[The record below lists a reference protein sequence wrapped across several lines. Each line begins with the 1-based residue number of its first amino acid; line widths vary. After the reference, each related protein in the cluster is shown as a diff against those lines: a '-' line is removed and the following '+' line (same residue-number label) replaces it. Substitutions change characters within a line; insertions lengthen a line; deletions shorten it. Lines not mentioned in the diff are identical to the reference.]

1 MQINKKIFLAAI
13 CGFMFILLSNKVSA
27 FFDTYPKNPN
37 IDIIHYSF
45 ALNLYDT
52 TDRIEGV
59 TNIRLKF
66 KKENVTILRLDL
78 VNQSALLK
86 GKGMVVLSIQD
97 GEKPMKFIHRGDSI
111 LINLLPYSSVNKEA
125 NLTIRYQGI
134 PADALRI
141 GPTKFGDRSFFN
153 ENWPNRA
160 RHWLPTVD
168 HPYEKATSEF
178 IVTAPDHYQVVSN
191 GLLMEESNLGAGR
204 KLTHWKQSVPVS
216 SWLYV
221 LGVAK
226 FAVQYVD
233 SFDGRSIQTWVYPQN
248 REAGFY
254 DFAETTH
261 KVLSFYTDYIGPFA
275 YEKLA
280 NIQSPSVGGGMETSS
295 AIFYGEDLVNGKRD
309 KRSVDVII
317 HEIAHQWF
325 GNAVTEYDWN
335 DVWLS
340 EGFATYF
347 TMRYIKHADGHDAFI
362 RELISSRKNVIKMS
376 NAEEEYHV
384 VHDNL
389 VDMTKV
395 TSGLTYQKGAWILN
409 MLCNYIGEEAFHKG
423 IRDYYQRYFNSNATT
438 ADLRGAFERASGK
451 DLRQFFQ
458 QWLNQG
464 GHIKLKGGWS
474 YNAITKMIEI
484 ELQQVQSEN
493 HPFNMPLEIGILPG
507 DNKPQKIEV
516 IQLDKRKINFSIPSE
531 TMPKEVVLDPGT
543 RLLAEWDFSQI
554 R

>member
-1 MQINKKIFLAAI
+1 MINLRLLLIVFL
-13 CGFMFILLSNKVSA
+13 LVSQKVFA
-27 FFDTYPKNPN
+27 DNYPKNPN

-45 ALNLYDT
+45 ALALYDT

-59 TNIRLKF
+59 TNISLKF
-66 KKENVTILRLDL
+66 KKENVTTLRLDL
-78 VNQSALLK
+78 VNQSVALK
-86 GKGMVVLSIQD
+86 GKGMVVLSIQE
-97 GEKPMKFIHRGDSI
+97 GEKPLKFIHRGDSI
-111 LINLLPYSSVNKEA
+111 VINLLPYSSINNEA
-125 NLTIRYQGI
+125 NITIRYQGI

-160 RHWLPTVD
+160 RHWLPTID

-178 IVTAPDHYQVVSN
+178 IVTAPNHYQVISN
-191 GLLMEESNLGAGR
+191 GLLMEESNLGSGR

-221 LGVAK
+221 LGVAN

-233 SFDGRSIQTWVYPQN
+233 SFDGKSIETWVYPQN

-254 DFAETTH
+254 DFATPT
-261 KVLSFYTDYIGPFA
+261 KQVLQFYSDYVGPFA

-309 KRSVDVII
+309 KRTVDVVI

-325 GNAVTEYDWN
+325 GNAVTESDWD

-347 TMRYIKHADGHDAFI
+347 TMRFIKHAYGEDAFI
-362 RELISSRKNVIKMS
+362 KELISSRNSVLKMS
-376 NAEEEYHV
+376 GADEDYRV

-389 VDMTKV
+389 SDMSKV

-409 MLCNYIGEEAFHKG
+409 MLCNYIGEESFHKG

-438 ADLRGAFERASGK
+438 ADLRMAFERASGK
-451 DLRQFFQ
+451 DLTQFFQ
-458 QWLNQG
+458 QWLYQG
-464 GHIKLKGGWS
+464 GHIKLKGDWL
-474 YNAITKMIEI
+474 YNTKTKMIEI
-484 ELQQVQSEN
+484 ELQQVQSEKN
-493 HPFNMPLEIGILPG
+493 NFNMPLEIGVKTG
-507 DNKPQKIEV
+507 DKGTQKIEV
-516 IQLDKRKINFSIPSE
+516 IQLDKRKIKISIPSE
-531 TMPKEVVLDPGT
+531 TMPKDVVLDPGT
-543 RLLAEWDFSQI
+543 RLLAEWDFS
-554 R
+554 RRG